1 MSHNRLYRKVA
12 QHILNLINS
21 GAFPQGSKL
30 PGERALSEKYGVSR
44 VVVREA
50 QISLE
55 ALGKLEIR
63 AGSGVYVSEES
74 DVNGLIPVNITPF
87 ELTQTRLLFEPE
99 CAALAATRITEAQLD
114 ALRKTIDRMAKAPG
128 NSADGEQAD
137 KDFHFQIAG
146 ATANV
151 ANVFFLKSIWRMRTE
166 VEAVRK
172 VYQAVCVE
180 DPSHRV
186 KEHTTILDALV
197 ARDPIAARQAMRG
210 HFERLFEALLD
221 ASERQAIEEA
231 IQRSS
236 AYREQY
242 LSMAAVAA

>member
-1 MSHNRLYRKVA
+1 MARNRLYHKVA
-12 QHILNLINS
+12 QAILDLMNS
-21 GAFPQGSKL
+21 GVYLPGTKL

-44 VVVREA
+44 VVIREA

-55 ALGKLEIR
+55 SLGKLEIR
-63 AGSGVYVSEES
+63 AGSGVYVTDDSES
-74 DVNGLIPVNITPF
+74 KGLIPTNVTPF

-99 CAALAATRITEAQLD
+99 CAALAATRITQAQLD
-114 ALRKTIDRMAKAPG
+114 ELRKTIERMAMSPG
-128 NSADGEQAD
+128 NSLDGERAD
-137 KDFHFQIAG
+137 KDFHFQIAK
-146 ATANV
+146 ATGNV
-151 ANVFFLKSIWRMRTE
+151 ANVYFLKNLWRMRTE
-166 VEAVRK
+166 IESVRK

-180 DPSHRV
+180 DPTHRV
-186 KEHTTILDALV
+186 KEHTTILEALV
-197 ARDPIAARQAMRG
+197 SKDSIAARLAMRG

-242 LSMAAVAA
+242 LNMAAVAA

>member
-1 MSHNRLYRKVA
+1 MSHSRLYQKVA
-12 QHILNLINS
+12 QAILDLITS
-21 GAFPQGSKL
+21 GTYPPGTKL

-44 VVVREA
+44 VVIREA

-63 AGSGVYVSEES
+63 AGSGVYVNEYSES
-74 DVNGLIPVNITPF
+74 KGLIPTNITPF

-99 CAALAATRITEAQLD
+99 CAALAATRITVSQLD
-114 ALRKTIDRMAKAPG
+114 ELRTTIDRMANAPG
-128 NSADGEQAD
+128 YSPDGEKAD
-137 KDFHFQIAG
+137 KDFHFQIAK
-146 ATANV
+146 ATGNV
-151 ANVFFLKSIWRMRTE
+151 ANVFFLKNLWRMRTE
-166 VEAVRK
+166 IESVRK

-186 KEHTTILDALV
+186 KEHTAILDALV
-197 ARDPIAARQAMRG
+197 SKDPIAARLAMRG

-242 LSMAAVAA
+242 LNMAAVVA